1 MAMDA
6 MDVVESLGSHF
17 TLAMKGPDALGVP
30 FSSWYCFRFH
40 RNTAV
45 TLVHQSPKWIRK

>member
-6 MDVVESLGSHF
+6 VGVVEPLGSHF
-17 TLAMKGPDALGVP
+17 TLAMKGPDTLGVP

-40 RNTAV
+40 K
-45 TLVHQSPKWIRK
+45 TLRSPVVHLSPEWIRK